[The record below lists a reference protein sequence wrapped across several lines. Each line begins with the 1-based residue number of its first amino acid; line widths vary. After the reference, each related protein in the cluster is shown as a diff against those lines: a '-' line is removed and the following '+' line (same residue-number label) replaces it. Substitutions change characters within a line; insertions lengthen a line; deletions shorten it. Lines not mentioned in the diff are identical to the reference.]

1 MYQEKMAELKEEMT
15 LIADGMY
22 SQQVP
27 KFLKEFFLA
36 MVRYFF

>member
-22 SQQVP
+22 SPQAP
-27 KFLKEFFLA
+27 TSS
-36 MVRYFF
+36 